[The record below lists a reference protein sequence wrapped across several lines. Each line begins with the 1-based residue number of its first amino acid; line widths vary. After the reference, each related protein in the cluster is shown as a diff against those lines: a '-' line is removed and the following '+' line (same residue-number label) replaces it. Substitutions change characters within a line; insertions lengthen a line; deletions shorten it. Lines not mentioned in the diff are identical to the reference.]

1 MNRQSKIPRIP
12 QIDHKEYL
20 SRDCQTIQ
28 VRDRKLDVRRMA
40 VACLRHR
47 CNLIPLSNVCKV
59 APNSLF
65 LAPQGSLQTD
75 WQIDNDFLTRPIMAR
90 NQILVRWE
98 PKDFDD
104 VSQADLIRV

>member
-65 LAPQGSLQTD
+65 LAPKVP
-75 WQIDNDFLTRPIMAR
+75 F
-90 NQILVRWE
+90 
-98 PKDFDD
+98 K
-104 VSQADLIRV
+104 LIGKSTMTFYPDQSWRGIKYW